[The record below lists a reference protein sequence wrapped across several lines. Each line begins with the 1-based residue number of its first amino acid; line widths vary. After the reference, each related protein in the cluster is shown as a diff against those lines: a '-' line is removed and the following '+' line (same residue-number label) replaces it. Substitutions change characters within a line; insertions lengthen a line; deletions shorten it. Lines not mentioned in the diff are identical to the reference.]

1 MQELETLKVICEA
14 LGDNPTIEQQ
24 EYLTSW
30 IMRNIPQTYLE
41 DAKYIAMNCDNTFTD
56 ISMRQGEMGIY

>member
-24 EYLTSW
+24 EYVTSW
-30 IMRNIPQTYLE
+30 IMRNIPQAYLD
-41 DAKYIAMNCDNTFTD
+41 DAKYIAINCDNVFTD